1 VAKMLRIKQVK
12 SANGAN
18 PAQRDT
24 LRTLG
29 LHGIGTVV
37 ERPDRPEFR
46 GMVRTVAHLVK
57 TDEPQADRPVADST
71 QADRPAADSAAEHVD
86 ADQPV
91 AEGAASG

>member
-1 VAKMLRIKQVK
+1 MLQIKQVK

-29 LHGIGTVV
+29 LHGIGTLV
-37 ERPDRPEFR
+37 ERPDTPAFR

-57 TDEPQADRPVADST
+57 TDDP
-71 QADRPAADSAAEHVD
+71 QADRPAAESAT
-86 ADQPV
+86 
-91 AEGAASG
+91 SG